1 MIIYYIYLY
10 EVKFSINSILKNKIK
25 KIYSIKIIQVNL
37 INLQNSRSELRD
49 RDNPIKN
56 IKLNYK
62 LTQ

>member
-10 EVKFSINSILKNKIK
+10 KVKFSINLILKDKIK
-25 KIYSIKIIQVNL
+25 KIYSIKKTQVNL

>member
-25 KIYSIKIIQVNL
+25 KIYSIKKIQVNL